1 MIRSSALDYSFFDF
15 ACKDCG
21 CSLKIN
27 EPMKKHTTF
36 KIGGP
41 ATRFVTVYNETQLE
55 KVVSAANQSNIR
67 IFMLGKGSN
76 LLIDDAGIDAV
87 VIKLEGDFK
96 EIRLISPTKI
106 YAPAGASLAA
116 LGRFALENNLT
127 GLEFSW
133 GIPGSVGGAVYMNA
147 GAYGGEMK
155 NVVSS
160 ASYLLGSEIHSASG
174 DDLKFSY
181 RKSRFTNSNEII
193 LGAEFDL
200 TQGNYDEIHLLME
213 DLMNK
218 RKTKQPYDLPSAGSV
233 FKRPDGY
240 FAAALIE
247 ECGLKGASVG
257 GAMVSEKHSGFI
269 INSGNST
276 CNDVVMLI
284 EKIKQTV
291 WDKKQVKLECEVK
304 VCK

>member
-1 MIRSSALDYSFFDF
+1 MDYSLFDS

-41 ATRFVTVYNETQLE
+41 ATRFVTVYNENQL
-55 KVVSAANQSNIR
+55 KTVVSAATKFNIR
-67 IFMLGKGSN
+67 VFMLGKGSN
-76 LLIDDAGIDAV
+76 LLIDDNGIDAV
-87 VIKLEGDFK
+87 VIKLDGDFK
-96 EIRLISPTKI
+96 EIKLVSPTKI
-106 YAPAGASLAA
+106 YAPAGASLAS
-116 LGRFALENNLT
+116 LGRFALENSLT

-155 NVVSS
+155 DVVSS
-160 ASYLLGSEIHSASG
+160 VSFMLNGEINKANSDNLS
-174 DDLKFSY
+174 FSY
-181 RKSRFTNSNEII
+181 RKSRFTNSDEII
-193 LGAEFDL
+193 LGAEFQL
-200 TQGNYDEIHLLME
+200 KQGNHEEIHLLME

-218 RKTKQPYDLPSAGSV
+218 RKTKQPYDMPSAGSV
-233 FKRPDGY
+233 FKRPEGY

-247 ECGLKGASVG
+247 ESGLKGASVG

-269 INSGNST
+269 INKENAT
-276 CNDVVMLI
+276 CQDVVELI
-284 EKIKQTV
+284 KKVQETV